1 MLQSMAFGLL
11 KVVTSVNRIEP
22 SIQEEL
28 CPLPV
33 PHNKATRRQSIF
45 VLCNDEIYSV
55 AFEVAKGLDD
65 AVWRHDG
72 CVGDHV
78 GFEFGGSEQVGV
90 DGESSVHDEGAG
102 VEVPEKG

>member
-1 MLQSMAFGLL
+1 MLQRMTLRLL
-11 KVVTSVNRIEP
+11 KVITPIDRIEP

-28 CPLPV
+28 GPLSV

-55 AFEVAKGLDD
+55 ALEVTESFDD
-65 AVWRHDG
+65 AIGRYDG

-78 GFEFGGSEQVGV
+78 GFEFGGGEQVGV
-90 DGESSVHDEGAG
+90 DGESVVHDEGAG
-102 VEVPEKG
+102 IEVPEEG